1 MYAGAVSDPQAQQ
14 ALESADLVL
23 DLGGVNFN
31 DITTASYSGRLD
43 LSRFITVG
51 LNDVRIGEDVIAGVR
66 LEDVPTELAKL
77 KPLRTPYWARPQRSP
92 PVSSNPSDRITMSAL
107 YPHYASFLRAGD
119 TVVLETGSTSLGLT
133 PMILADGVRVEAQV
147 LWGSIGWATPAAFGI
162 ALADPGRRTVLI
174 TGEGSH
180 QLTANDIGAMGRYGA
195 NVIVFVLNNDGYL
208 IERSLEEKPDWTYND
223 LAPWK
228 YAELP
233 RALGCADWFT
243 ARVTTLGELD
253 EAMKAARASNTGAY
267 IEIVAGKM
275 DMPPA
280 LAFAH
285 GRLKAMYG
293 DTP

>member
-1 MYAGAVSDPQAQQ
+1 MA
-14 ALESADLVL
+14 
-23 DLGGVNFN
+23 
-31 DITTASYSGRLD
+31 
-43 LSRFITVG
+43 
-51 LNDVRIGEDVIAGVR
+51 
-66 LEDVPTELAKL
+66 
-77 KPLRTPYWARPQRSP
+77 
-92 PVSSNPSDRITMSAL
+92 AL
-107 YPHYASFLRAGD
+107 YPRYASFLRAGD
-119 TVVLETGSTSLGLT
+119 TVVRETGSTSLGLT
-133 PMILADGVRVEAQV
+133 PMILADGMRVEAQV

-162 ALADPGRRTVLI
+162 ALADPGRRAVLI

-195 NVIVFVLNNDGYL
+195 NVIVLVLNNDGYL